1 MDQQPTVSVIIP
13 VRDNG
18 KHLRASVDSVLNQT
32 YTDVEEIILGVAPST
47 DDTEKISKEL
57 EITNPRIKVVPNPS
71 GKTAS
76 ALNTAASLASGD
88 FLVRVDAQS
97 ELEES
102 YIQEAIQT
110 IKRTGAANVGG
121 IQKAE
126 GSSRVERSIA
136 IGMTSRFGVG
146 NSKFHY
152 GGKEGPTDTVYLGVY
167 EKKAFRELGGFNE
180 TLIRN
185 QDYELNIRIRES
197 GRLVW
202 FNPNLVVRYKP
213 RPSLRALFRQY
224 FQYGQW
230 KRAVLKLHPTSIKI
244 RQVIPPALIIGI
256 ILGITLAA
264 SFSLWGLLVPSC
276 YLVCVLTAS
285 LIQKSSRGV
294 EKVILMLVFP
304 TMHIAWGLGFLI
316 GSSIK
321 EPNKVHRSR
330 SPNF

>member
-1 MDQQPTVSVIIP
+1 MEQQPSVSVIIP

-18 KHLRASVDSVLNQT
+18 EHLRASIESVINQT
-32 YTDVEEIILGVAPST
+32 YTAVDEIILGVAPST

-57 EITNPRIKVVPNPS
+57 EDANPRIKVVPNPS

-76 ALNTAASLASGD
+76 ALNAAASLASGE
-88 FLVRVDAQS
+88 FLVRVDAQC

-126 GSSRVERSIA
+126 GKSRVERSIA
-136 IGMTSRFGVG
+136 MGMTSRFGVG

-167 EKKAFRELGGFNE
+167 DTRVFQKLGGFNE
-180 TLIRN
+180 LLIRN
-185 QDYELNIRIRES
+185 QDYELNIRIRQS

-213 RPSLRALFRQY
+213 RPSLRTLFHQY

-230 KRAVLKLHPTSIKI
+230 KRTVVKLHPSSIKI
-244 RQVIPPALIIGI
+244 RQIVPPALIIGI
-256 ILGITLAA
+256 ILGVTLAA
-264 SFSLWGLLVPSC
+264 SLTLWGLILPGC
-276 YLVCVLTAS
+276 YLIGILIAS
-285 LIQKSSRGV
+285 LMQKSSNTI
-294 EKVILMLVFP
+294 EKIILMLVFP
-304 TMHIAWGLGFLI
+304 TMHIAWGLGFLV
-316 GSSIK
+316 GSSIR
-321 EPNKVHRSR
+321 ESEKVTRDR
-330 SPNF
+330 TPNF

>member
-1 MDQQPTVSVIIP
+1 MEQQPSVSVIIP

-18 KHLRASVDSVLNQT
+18 EHLRASVDSVLNQT
-32 YTDVEEIILGVAPST
+32 YTAVDEIILGVAPST
-47 DDTEKISKEL
+47 DETEKISKEL
-57 EITNPRIKVVPNPS
+57 EVANPRIKVVPNPS

-76 ALNTAASLASGD
+76 ALNAAALLASGD
-88 FLVRVDAQS
+88 FLVRVDAHC

-126 GSSRVERSIA
+126 GKSRVERSIA
-136 IGMTSRFGVG
+136 MGMTSRFGVG

-152 GGKEGPTDTVYLGVY
+152 GGADGPTDTVYLGVY
-167 EKKAFRELGGFNE
+167 DTKAFRELGGFNE
-180 TLIRN
+180 ALIRN
-185 QDYELNIRIRES
+185 QDYELNIRIRQS

-230 KRAVLKLHPTSIKI
+230 KRTVVKLHPSSIRI
-244 RQVIPPALIIGI
+244 RQMIPPALIIGI

-264 SFSLWGLLVPSC
+264 SLTLWGLILPGC
-276 YLVCVLTAS
+276 YLTGVLIAS
-285 LIQKSSRGV
+285 LIQKSSNSV
-294 EKVILMLVFP
+294 EKIILMLVFP

-316 GSSIK
+316 GSSIRK
-321 EPNKVHRSR
+321 PNKVNKGV

>member
-1 MDQQPTVSVIIP
+1 
-13 VRDNG
+13 
-18 KHLRASVDSVLNQT
+18 
-32 YTDVEEIILGVAPST
+32 
-47 DDTEKISKEL
+47 
-57 EITNPRIKVVPNPS
+57 
-71 GKTAS
+71 
-76 ALNTAASLASGD
+76 
-88 FLVRVDAQS
+88 
-97 ELEES
+97 
-102 YIQEAIQT
+102 
-110 IKRTGAANVGG
+110 
-121 IQKAE
+121 
-126 GSSRVERSIA
+126 
-136 IGMTSRFGVG
+136 MTSRFGVG

-167 EKKAFRELGGFNE
+167 EKRVFRELGGFNE

-230 KRAVLKLHPTSIKI
+230 KRTVLKLHPRSIKI
-244 RQVIPPALIIGI
+244 RQIIPPALIIGI

-276 YLVCVLTAS
+276 YLVCVLIAS
-285 LIQKSSRGV
+285 LIQKSSKGV
-294 EKVILMLVFP
+294 EKIILLLVFP

-316 GSSIK
+316 GSSIR
-321 EPNKVHRSR
+321 EQTR
-330 SPNF
+330 

>member
-1 MDQQPTVSVIIP
+1 MEQQPSVSVIIP

-18 KHLRASVDSVLNQT
+18 EHLRASIESVINQT
-32 YTDVEEIILGVAPST
+32 YTAVDEIILGVAPST

-57 EITNPRIKVVPNPS
+57 EDANPRIKVVPNPS

-76 ALNTAASLASGD
+76 ALNAAASLASGE
-88 FLVRVDAQS
+88 FLVRVDAQC

-126 GSSRVERSIA
+126 GKSRVERSIA
-136 IGMTSRFGVG
+136 MGMTSRFGVG

-167 EKKAFRELGGFNE
+167 DTRVFQKLGGFNE
-180 TLIRN
+180 LLIRN

-213 RPSLRALFRQY
+213 RPSLRALFHQY

-230 KRAVLKLHPTSIKI
+230 KRTVVKLHPSSIKI
-244 RQVIPPALIIGI
+244 RQIVPPALIIGI
-256 ILGITLAA
+256 ILGVTLAA
-264 SFSLWGLLVPSC
+264 SLTLWGLILPGC
-276 YLVCVLTAS
+276 YLIGILIAS
-285 LIQKSSRGV
+285 LMQKSSNTI
-294 EKVILMLVFP
+294 EKIILMLVFP
-304 TMHIAWGLGFLI
+304 TMHIAWGLGFLV
-316 GSSIK
+316 GSSIR
-321 EPNKVHRSR
+321 ESEKVTRDR
-330 SPNF
+330 TPNF

>member
-1 MDQQPTVSVIIP
+1 MEQQPSVSVIIP
-13 VRDNG
+13 VRDSG
-18 KHLRASVDSVLNQT
+18 EHLRASIESVLNQT
-32 YTDVEEIILGVAPST
+32 YTAVDEIILGVAPST
-47 DDTEKISKEL
+47 DDTEKISEEL
-57 EITNPRIKVVPNPS
+57 GAANPRIKVVPNPS

-76 ALNTAASLASGD
+76 ALNAAASLASGD
-88 FLVRVDAQS
+88 FLVRVDAHC

-121 IQKAE
+121 VQKAE
-126 GSSRVERSIA
+126 GKSRVERSIA
-136 IGMTSRFGVG
+136 MGMTSRFGVG

-152 GGKEGPTDTVYLGVY
+152 GGADGPTDTVYLGVY
-167 EKKAFRELGGFNE
+167 DTKAFHELGGFNE
-180 TLIRN
+180 ALIRN
-185 QDYELNIRIRES
+185 QDYELNIRIRQS

-202 FNPNLVVRYKP
+202 FNPNLVVRYIP

-230 KRAVLKLHPTSIKI
+230 KRTVVKLHPSSIRI
-244 RQVIPPALIIGI
+244 RQMIPPALIIGI

-264 SFSLWGLLVPSC
+264 SLTLWGLILPGC
-276 YLVCVLTAS
+276 YLIGVLIAS
-285 LIQKSSRGV
+285 LMQKSSNSV
-294 EKVILMLVFP
+294 EKIILMLVFP

-316 GSSIK
+316 GPSIRK
-321 EPNKVHRSR
+321 PNKVNRGI